1 MINLLCFTLVLAGVE
16 IKSLFSCC
24 QAWLKD
30 EKIMWSLG
38 NKERGNGGNKKMV
51 LVLESDQKEI
61 VYSQFEGEFVFVHF
75 QRLSN
80 ILMDANE

>member
-1 MINLLCFTLVLAGVE
+1 
-16 IKSLFSCC
+16 
-24 QAWLKD
+24 
-30 EKIMWSLG
+30 MWSKG
-38 NKERGNGGNKKMV
+38 SKDKENGGNKKMI